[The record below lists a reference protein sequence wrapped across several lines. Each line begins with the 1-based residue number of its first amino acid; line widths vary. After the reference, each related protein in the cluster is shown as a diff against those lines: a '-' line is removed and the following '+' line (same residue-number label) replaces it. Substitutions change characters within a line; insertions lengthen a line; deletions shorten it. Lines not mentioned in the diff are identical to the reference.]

1 MAALSAVRQSHL
13 PETANHTLVVDI
25 RLELNARLHHINRA
39 HGTVGHA
46 AAKTAG
52 KRTLDCSNTYRIQDT
67 ATRRAFLV
75 SEHFRG
81 SGSIGFYPST
91 CDTSVADNVS
101 TRDARD

>member
-1 MAALSAVRQSHL
+1 MAALLAVRQSHL

-52 KRTLDCSNTYRIQDT
+52 KRTLDCSNTHRIHSHKT
-67 ATRRAFLV
+67 GISR
-75 SEHFRG
+75 H
-81 SGSIGFYPST
+81 
-91 CDTSVADNVS
+91 
-101 TRDARD
+101 